1 MAATAAGLKARYPEF
16 ASVADATVTIWI
28 GDAARFVD
36 TTWRADDIDRA
47 TYALAAHYMASGGAL
62 SGAVSLPGPIT
73 SMKLGDA
80 AETYGSWG
88 GSMSTSE
95 FSTTTYGVAFLR
107 MLRAN
112 HPAVAI
118 V

>member
-16 ASVADATVTIWI
+16 AAVADATVDVWI
-28 GDAARFVD
+28 GDAARNVD
-36 TTWRADDIDRA
+36 TTWFADDIDRA
-47 TYALAAHYMASGGAL
+47 TYALAAHYMASGGVM
-62 SGAVSLPGPIT
+62 SGAVSTPGPVT

-80 AETYGSWG
+80 SETYGSWG
-88 GSMSTSE
+88 GSMSMSE

-107 MLRAN
+107 MLRSN
-112 HPAVAI
+112 QPAVAI